1 MEQSRKKEREKKRK
15 ALLELQYADMVSNL
29 VLLLGAGM
37 TVSKAWNR
45 LTENYMNERQKRTI
59 CRKEVYEEMQRTS
72 FEIKMEW
79 GKNVLM
85 SVLEKDVAAT
95 ATANLAIFWRRI

>member
-45 LTENYMNERQKRTI
+45 LTENYMNERQKNG
-59 CRKEVYEEMQRTS
+59 Q
-72 FEIKMEW
+72 FA
-79 GKNVLM
+79 
-85 SVLEKDVAAT
+85 EKKSMKRCSG
-95 ATANLAIFWRRI
+95 LHLK

>member
-1 MEQSRKKEREKKRK
+1 MSGKKDN
-15 ALLELQYADMVSNL
+15 LQ
-29 VLLLGAGM
+29 
-37 TVSKAWNR
+37 
-45 LTENYMNERQKRTI
+45 
-59 CRKEVYEEMQRTS
+59 KEVYEEMRRTS
-72 FEIKMEW
+72 FEIKNGM